1 MTAAA
6 PAKNRP
12 YKREPATPSPYR
24 RRRPKRRAPAA
35 VLAATTSLA
44 PPRRDGA
51 EFGHA
56 RMLRQRIAT
65 DATHYAAE
73 TERLIRPL
81 RP

>member
-1 MTAAA
+1 
-6 PAKNRP
+6 
-12 YKREPATPSPYR
+12 
-24 RRRPKRRAPAA
+24 
-35 VLAATTSLA
+35 LAATTSLA

-56 RMLRQRIAT
+56 RMLRQPIAT

-73 TERLIRPL
+73 TERLVRPL